1 MNTIYPY
8 LEFPSNIP
16 FQIEFQQLR
25 SLHKHWHAT
34 VELLFVLHGQ
44 VTAQVQETV
53 SYLSEGDLLLI
64 NSNHIHE
71 LYSRD
76 SSLIIT
82 VQLDMHK
89 FDLPPEEAD
98 QLYFLCDSSRDT
110 DQSRFDNLRS
120 LIALIIEHNTTQDA
134 ATRYENKSFAYSVLQ
149 ELTRNFQGPPPAS
162 LPVHDSQMERMNDIV
177 NYIDSHYREDIRL
190 GQLAQAVHLSPPY
203 LSSLF
208 TRYLGATFSE
218 YYNSVRLDH
227 AVNDLVTTELSIEE
241 IAVRNGYSNA
251 PAFGRAFRAKYHE
264 LPSAYRKSH
273 RQINFNGMR
282 GDRWASLLLS
292 EYSNSVFDI
301 SALAQYLPRQEGSVS
316 AGKDLSA
323 ILVRAAWG
331 QVTGALPMGWRKL
344 VGIGSAKQIL
354 YREVQEQMEEV
365 QQQIGFEYIRF
376 HGLFSDEMMVVNRT
390 AAGALEFN
398 FKTIDIV
405 FDYLFSIGLKPFLQL
420 SFMPIELAA
429 DRQKMIF
436 NNHYNTS
443 PPARLEEWVDLVR
456 AFFNHIVSRYG
467 RKVVEELPV
476 TLWNNADSPAEM
488 FGMQDDLDFF
498 HLYRETYWAIKE
510 IDERIQVG
518 GPPVTFMSEESTQ
531 WTRRFYQWEREH
543 DVVPDFFCTQAY
555 SVILHPSQLKI
566 DLHSWKPDHLVSTR
580 ENALFPLMAGIP
592 LSTDADHLRTF
603 RDFLDQF
610 LAELGLDE
618 LPIWVTEWNLS
629 ISHNMLINDT
639 MFGGCYVVKN
649 ILENSS
655 GLEALGYWCVTD
667 FIEEQPLVDDAFHG
681 GLGLMT
687 AEGIRKPAFLAYQ
700 TLAQMEPQVLSRG
713 EGFTVSRSENTLT
726 ILLYNYE
733 HFNDIFAGN
742 KTYNVNRTVRYTPF
756 TEQKRQPFRLR
767 VAGLP
772 DREVLEAVEFIV
784 NREHGSA
791 YDHWIKMGAPDGGAD
806 LSLDRY
812 RLQLLKAAAHP
823 LVHSFRP
830 NLRNGTFRYD
840 VTLNPLEFRLIQIKF
855 R

>member
-8 LEFPSNIP
+8 LEFPPNLP

-25 SLHKHWHAT
+25 SLHKHWHTT
-34 VELLFVLHGQ
+34 VELLFVLHGE

-53 SYLSEGDLLLI
+53 SYLSDGDLLLI

-76 SSLIIT
+76 GSLVIA
-82 VQLDMHK
+82 VQLDMHQ
-89 FDLPPEEAD
+89 FDLPQEEAD
-98 QLYFLCDSSRDT
+98 QLYFLCDSSRDN
-110 DQSRFDNLRS
+110 DKSRFDNLRS

-134 ATRYENKSFAYSVLQ
+134 AARHDNKSFAYSVLQ
-149 ELTRNFQGPPPAS
+149 ELTRNFQAPPPAS
-162 LPVHDSQMERMNDIV
+162 LPIHDSQMERMNDIV
-177 NYIDSHYREDIRL
+177 NYIDAHYHEDVRL
-190 GQLAQAVHLSPPY
+190 GQLAQAIHLSTPY

-208 TRYLGATFSE
+208 TRYLGSTFSE

-227 AVNDLVTTELSIEE
+227 AVNDLVATELSIEE

-273 RQINFNGMR
+273 RQINFSGTS
-282 GDRWASLLLS
+282 GDRLASLLLP
-292 EYSNSVFDI
+292 EYSSSVFDI
-301 SALAQYLPRQEGSVS
+301 SAMARYLPGQESGISS
-316 AGKDLSA
+316 GNDRPA
-323 ILVRAAWG
+323 IQARAAWD
-331 QVTGALPMGWRKL
+331 QVIGRLPMGWRKL
-344 VGIGSAKQIL
+344 VGIGSAKQVL
-354 YREVQEQMEEV
+354 YCEVQKQLKEAQRE
-365 QQQIGFEYIRF
+365 IGFEYIKF

-390 AAGALEFN
+390 AADELEFN
-398 FKTIDIV
+398 FKTIDMV

-420 SFMPIELAA
+420 SFMPIELAS

-456 AFFNHIVSRYG
+456 AFFNHIISRYG
-467 RKVVEELPV
+467 QSTVEELPV

-488 FGMQDDLDFF
+488 FGMRDELAFF
-498 HLYRETYWAIKE
+498 EMYRETFLAIKE
-510 IDERIQVG
+510 TDKLIQIG
-518 GPPVTFMSEESTQ
+518 GPPVTFMSDESVQ
-531 WTRRFYQWEREH
+531 WIRRFYQWEREH
-543 DVVPDFFCTQAY
+543 GVVPDFFCTQAY
-555 SVILHPSQLKI
+555 SVVFHPSQLII

-592 LSTDADHLRTF
+592 LSTDADHLHTF
-603 RDFLDQF
+603 RTFLDQF
-610 LAELGLDE
+610 LAGLGLKE
-618 LPIWVTEWNLS
+618 LPVWVTEWNLS
-629 ISHNMLINDT
+629 ISHSMLINDT
-639 MFGGCYVVKN
+639 VFSGCYVVKN

-655 GLEALGYWCVTD
+655 GLAALGYWCVTD

-700 TLAQMEPQVLSRG
+700 TLAQMESQVLSQG
-713 EGFTVSRSENTLT
+713 EGFTVSRSESNLT

-733 HFNDIFAGN
+733 HFNNLFAGN
-742 KTYNVNRTVRYTPF
+742 KTHNVNRTVRYTPF
-756 TEQKRQPFRLR
+756 REQKRQPFRLR
-767 VAGLP
+767 VTGLP
-772 DREVLEAVEFIV
+772 DREVLEAVEFII

-791 YDHWIKMGAPDGGAD
+791 YDHWIKMGAPDGGAVP
-806 LSLDRY
+806 SLDRY

-823 LVHSFRP
+823 LVHSFCP
-830 NLRNGTFRYD
+830 DLRNGKLNYD
-840 VTLNPLEFRLIQIKF
+840 VTLEPLEFRLIQIKF

>member
-1 MNTIYPY
+1 MIYPY

-16 FQIEFQQLR
+16 FQIGFQQLR

-34 VELLFVLHGQ
+34 VELLFVLHGK

-53 SYLSEGDLLLI
+53 SYLSDGDLLLI

-76 SSLIIT
+76 GSLVIT

-89 FDLPPEEAD
+89 FDLPQEEAD

-110 DQSRFDNLRS
+110 DKSRFDNLRS

-149 ELTRNFQGPPPAS
+149 ELTRNFQGTPPLT
-162 LPVHDSQMERMNDIV
+162 LPIHDNQMERMNDIV
-177 NYIDSHYREDIRL
+177 DYIDSHYHEDIRL
-190 GQLAQAVHLSPPY
+190 GQLAQAVHLSTPY

-208 TRYLGATFSE
+208 TRYLGSTFSE

-227 AVNDLVTTELSIEE
+227 AVNDLVTTEFSIEE

-251 PAFGRAFRAKYHE
+251 PAFGRAFRTKYHE

-273 RQINFNGMR
+273 RQINFSGIK
-282 GDRWASLLLS
+282 GDRWAGPLLS
-292 EYSNSVFDI
+292 EYSGSVYDI

-316 AGKDLSA
+316 SGTDRPAVQA
-323 ILVRAAWG
+323 RAAWE
-331 QVTGALPMGWRKL
+331 QVAGSLSPCWKKL

-354 YREVQEQMEEV
+354 YGVVQEQLKEV
-365 QQQIGFEYIRF
+365 QQEIGFEYIKF
-376 HGLFSDEMMVVNRT
+376 HGLFSDEMMVVDRS
-390 AAGALEFN
+390 AGGALKFN
-398 FKTIDIV
+398 FKTIDMV
-405 FDYLFSIGLKPFLQL
+405 FDYLFSIRLKPFLQL
-420 SFMPIELAA
+420 SFMPIELAS
-429 DRQKMIF
+429 DRQKIIF

-443 PPARLEEWVDLVR
+443 PPARMEEWLELIR
-456 AFFNHIVSRYG
+456 AFFRHMIFRYG
-467 RKVVEELPV
+467 QKTVEELPV

-488 FGMQDDLDFF
+488 FGMPDDLDFF
-498 HLYRETYWAIKE
+498 HLYRETYLAIKE

-518 GPPVTFMSEESTQ
+518 GPPVTFMNDESVQ
-531 WTRRFYQWEREH
+531 WVRRFYQWEREQG
-543 DVVPDFFCTQAY
+543 VIPDFFCTQAY
-555 SVILHPSQLKI
+555 GVVFHPFPFKI
-566 DLHSWKPDHLVSTR
+566 DLQSWGPDHLVSTQ

-610 LAELGLDE
+610 LAGLGLKE
-618 LPIWVTEWNLS
+618 LPVWVTEWNLS
-629 ISHNMLINDT
+629 ISHSMLINDT
-639 MFGGCYVVKN
+639 VFGGCYVIKN
-649 ILENSS
+649 VLEHSS
-655 GLEALGYWCVTD
+655 GLEALGYWCLTD
-667 FIEEQPLVDDAFHG
+667 FIEEQPLVDDTFHG

-700 TLAQMEPQVLSRG
+700 TLAQMKPRILSQG
-713 EGFTVSRSENTLT
+713 EGFIVSRSESVLT

-767 VAGLP
+767 VTGLP
-772 DREVLEAVEFIV
+772 DREVLEAVEFII
-784 NREHGSA
+784 NRDHGSA
-791 YDHWIKMGAPDGGAD
+791 YDHWIRMGAPDGGAD

-812 RLQLLKAAAHP
+812 RLQMLKAAAHP

-830 NLRNGTFRYD
+830 DLRNGKLNYD
-840 VTLNPLEFRLIQIKF
+840 ATLEPLEFRLIQIKF